1 MNRTTILRRSA
12 AFLGSVAFV
21 PLLAT
26 AASAAPQSVT
36 CTDLAAFVQKEAGS
50 HLNKNPISPNTTS
63 ITISSTTPVTSKII
77 PAVGNTLSYCQ
88 VVFQLEPF
96 MTIEVGLPLN
106 SVDTTTPPASGV
118 GCNNVAP
125 SSPPN
130 AFIGSTGAVNNS
142 CVQGNWNGKVEAI
155 GNGGFSG
162 SVPGVTGATNLGF
175 IGSST
180 DNGHN
185 NNECNAINP
194 ANGKPWAQPNCGS
207 AFGADTG
214 FPLTPANVL
223 WKTAITDFID
233 FIDTT
238 EVKQTEWAGLLSKA
252 YYGLQPKRT
261 YWNGCSTGGRQGF
274 QMAQF
279 HPEMFDGILAGA
291 PAYNWNR
298 LIVPGV
304 YPSVVVAQLDAI
316 DCAGGT
322 AAGCANGFGPAL
334 TNAIQAANNA
344 AVAAC
349 DGNDGVI
356 DGVINEERSCNYD
369 AKALIGVT
377 PPPLPMTVAMTE
389 AEAVAINMIWDGPR
403 NLRGQRLWGGISRGT
418 TFSILSGA
426 FSGNLA
432 AGYMKYWVQ
441 QDPTF
446 DILAMMKLT
455 NFATFVEKSDRKFAD
470 TVPAPSGF
478 EVAAATDLTDL
489 DPLMAHGTKL
499 LHYRGTNDPLIPPF
513 NSYNM
518 DTRLLERYSLTK
530 LSKNYRSFYYPG
542 NGHCGSNSA
551 GGLGGGN
558 FQNAGLINTTDLFNA
573 LINWVENSAPPASIT
588 AFTGNRD
595 TGNTTLICPYPA
607 FTAYQGTGPIT
618 AATSYACTSL
628 QNENPVFAAFSQTAQ
643 QYHEAP

>member
-1 MNRTTILRRSA
+1 MNRTTMLRRSA

-26 AASAAPQSVT
+26 AASAATQPVT
-36 CTDLAAFVQKEAGS
+36 CTALAAFVTKEAGS
-50 HLNKNPISPNTTS
+50 HLNKSPIGPAGTT
-63 ITISSTTPVTSKII
+63 ITSMTPVTAQII
-77 PAVGNTLSYCQ
+77 PATTGGRPSLSYCQ

-96 MTIEVGLPLN
+96 MTIEVGLPL
-106 SVDTTTPPASGV
+106 SMADGGATPASGI

-125 SSPPN
+125 SSTPN
-130 AFIGSTGAVNNS
+130 AFIGSTGAVNNT

-162 SVPGVTGATNLGF
+162 SLPGVTGATNLGF
-175 IGSST
+175 VGSST

-185 NNECNAINP
+185 NNECNATNP

-214 FPLTPANVL
+214 FELTPANVL
-223 WKTAITDFID
+223 WKTSITD

-252 YYGLQPKRT
+252 YYGIEPKRT

-304 YPSVVVAQLDAI
+304 YPSVVVAQLDPI
-316 DCAGGT
+316 DCLGGT
-322 AAGCANGFGPAL
+322 AEGCSNGFGPAL

-344 AVAAC
+344 AVVAC

-377 PPPLPMTVAMTE
+377 PPPAPMTAPMTE
-389 AEAVAINMIWDGPR
+389 AEATAINMIWDGPR
-403 NLRGQRLWGGISRGT
+403 NLRGQRLWGGVSRGT
-418 TFSILSGA
+418 TFSILAGA
-426 FSGNLA
+426 FSSNLA

-446 DILAMMKLT
+446 DIIGAMNLT

-470 TVPAPSGF
+470 TTPPPSGF

-499 LHYRGTNDPLIPPF
+499 LHYRGGNDPLIPPF

-518 DTRLLERYSLTK
+518 DTRLLERYSLAK
-530 LSKNYRSFYYPG
+530 LSKNYRSFYFPG
-542 NGHCGSNSA
+542 NGHCGSNTA

-558 FQNAGLINTTDLFNA
+558 FPNAGLINTTDLFNA
-573 LINWVENSAPPASIT
+573 LINWVENAAPPATIIANTKS
-588 AFTGNRD
+588 NN

-607 FTAYQGTGPIT
+607 FTAYSGSGPIT
-618 AATSYACTSL
+618 AAGSYTCTSL
-628 QNENPVFAAFSQTAQ
+628 QNENPEFAAFSQTAE